1 MRILVLHNRY
11 RIAGGEDVAVAAETA
26 LLRSR
31 GHEVTLIEVD
41 NRSIRGPAGA
51 AGAALGTPYNPW
63 RRRWMAGQVRRARA
77 ELVHIHN
84 MFPLLSP
91 AVVDGA
97 ADAGAAIVHTLHNYR
112 AICANALMLR
122 NGAVCGQCLG
132 GSGWPAIRYRCY
144 RGSALGTVAVVAM
157 QQVTRRLD
165 VWNRPG
171 RQLIALSHF
180 ARDRFAEAGLP
191 SARISVKP
199 NFIDLPDLPAEAEER
214 GGVVLVGRLSP
225 EKGAAILVEAARRL
239 PDIAFTLIGEGPQE
253 ASLKALA
260 PANVHLAGALPRDEA
275 RAAIARARL
284 LAMPSL
290 WYEGLPMTL
299 LEAHAAAT
307 PVVGSR
313 IGALAEWIED
323 GVTGSLVEPG
333 DPAQLAAAIRRI
345 HDDPALAR
353 SLGNA
358 ARMRAETCFSPAANG
373 AALEAIYARAIGEL
387 GHG

>member
-11 RIAGGEDVAVAAETA
+11 RIAGGEDVTVAAEAA

-31 GHEVTLIEVD
+31 GHDVTLIEVD
-41 NRSIRGPAGA
+41 NRAIRGAAGA
-51 AGAALGTPYNPW
+51 ARAALGTPYNPW
-63 RRRWMAGQVRRARA
+63 RRRWIAGQVRRARA
-77 ELVHIHN
+77 ELVHVHN

-112 AICANALMLR
+112 TICANALMLR
-122 NGAVCGQCLG
+122 EGKVCDQCVG
-132 GSGWPAIRYRCY
+132 GSAWPAIRHRCY
-144 RGSALGTVAVVAM
+144 RGSALGTAAVVAM

-165 VWNRPG
+165 LWNRPG

-199 NFIDLPDLPAEAEER
+199 NFIDLPDLPAEPGER
-214 GGVVLVGRLSP
+214 SGVVFVGRLSP
-225 EKGAAILVEAARRL
+225 EKGAAILIEAARHL
-239 PDIAFTLIGEGPQE
+239 PDIAFTLIGEGSQD
-253 ASLKALA
+253 ASLKAIA
-260 PANVHLAGALPRDEA
+260 PANVRLAGGLPRAEA

-333 DPAQLAAAIRRI
+333 DAAQLAAAIRRV
-345 HDDPALAR
+345 HDNPTLAR
-353 SLGNA
+353 ALGKS
-358 ARMRAETCFSPAANG
+358 ARARAETCFSPAANG
-373 AALEAIYARAIGEL
+373 EALEAIYARAIAEL
-387 GHG
+387 GHA